1 MTGKCVVTCITSV
14 LADVILKGEERS
26 LGHNPVLVFFQEQ
39 CNSAGLHRWYASSE
53 VNVLTFQQWV

>member
-26 LGHNPVLVFFQEQ
+26 LGHNPVFSFK
-39 CNSAGLHRWYASSE
+39 NS
-53 VNVLTFQQWV
+53 VIQQVCTGGMLLQK